1 MTTEMEPEQ
10 ALLDDEEKDI
20 LQEIMNIA
28 FGQAAAEL
36 AEIINVFV
44 VLNVPFIKVLKA
56 VDLPAYLK
64 AEIAGYETICMVEQY
79 FWGEFKGSAFLIFPA
94 GSGKELV
101 TIMGEE
107 GPNVPFDSAVVD
119 GMEKETLMEVGN
131 ILIGACVGKVA
142 ELLGDRVT
150 YSPPRVVV
158 ENFASD
164 AIPAEVFD
172 LHSSAIVL
180 RTVFTFNERAV
191 SGFLFLV
198 SRYESIAWLK
208 KALVVFMERYE

>member
-1 MTTEMEPEQ
+1 MLNE
-10 ALLDDEEKDI
+10 EEKDI

-28 FGQAAAEL
+28 FGQAAADL
-36 AEIINVFV
+36 AEIINIFV

-56 VDLPAYLK
+56 ADLPGYLK
-64 AEIAGYETICMVEQY
+64 SEIISYETICMVEQH

-101 TIMGEE
+101 TIMGE
-107 GPNVPFDSAVVD
+107 GGTNVPFDSAEVD

-142 ELLGDRVT
+142 ELLGDRVS

-158 ENFASD
+158 ENLGSA

-172 LHSSAIVL
+172 LQSSAIIL

-198 SRYESIAWLK
+198 SKDESVAWLK
-208 KALVVFMERYE
+208 KALSVFMERYE

>member
-1 MTTEMEPEQ
+1 MAMEEQ
-10 ALLDDEEKDI
+10 EQTSFCDEERDI

-28 FGQAAAEL
+28 FGQAAADL

-44 VLNVPFIKVLKA
+44 VLNVPYIKVLKA
-56 VDLPAYLK
+56 TDMPDYLK
-64 AEIAGYETICMVEQY
+64 DEIAGYETISMVEQH

-101 TIMGEE
+101 TIMGEA
-107 GPNVPFDSAVVD
+107 GGDSRFDSFVVD
-119 GMEKETLMEVGN
+119 VMEKETLMEVGN

-150 YSPPRVVV
+150 YSPPRVAI
-158 ENFASD
+158 ENFATD
-164 AIPAEVFD
+164 AIPATIFD
-172 LHSSAIVL
+172 LESSAIIL
-180 RTVFTFNERAV
+180 RTVFTFNERDV

-198 SRYESIAWLK
+198 TKSESIEWLK
-208 KALVVFMERYE
+208 KALVTFMEKYE

>member
-1 MTTEMEPEQ
+1 MTAMDQDQ
-10 ALLDDEEKDI
+10 ALLSDEERDI

-28 FGQAAAEL
+28 FGQAAADL

-44 VLNVPFIKVLKA
+44 VLNVPYIQVIKA

-64 AEIAGYETICMVEQY
+64 TEISGYDTICMVEQH

-101 TIMGEE
+101 TIMGE
-107 GPNVPFDSAVVD
+107 GLDQQFDAVSAVE

-142 ELLGDRVT
+142 ELLNDRVT

-158 ENFASD
+158 ENHASD
-164 AIPAEVFD
+164 AIPADIFD
-172 LHSSAIVL
+172 LQSSAIVL

-198 SRYESIAWLK
+198 TKCESITWLRSSL
-208 KALVVFMERYE
+208 AAFMERYE

>member
-1 MTTEMEPEQ
+1 VTPMEPDQ
-10 ALLDDEEKDI
+10 PLLDEEEKDI

-44 VLNVPFIKVLKA
+44 VLNVPYIRVLKA
-56 VDLPAYLK
+56 NDLPFYLK
-64 AEIAGYETICMVEQY
+64 TEIKGYDTICMVEQH
-79 FWGEFKGSAFLIFPA
+79 FWGEFQGSAFLIFPA

-101 TIMGEE
+101 TIMGE
-107 GPNVPFDSAVVD
+107 GVDAQFDSVAVD

-150 YSPPRVVV
+150 YSPPRIVV
-158 ENFASD
+158 ENHASD
-164 AIPAEVFD
+164 AIPADIFD
-172 LHSSAIVL
+172 RQSSAIVL

-198 SRYESIAWLK
+198 TKSESIAWLK
-208 KALVVFMERYE
+208 RSLVEFMEKYE

>member
-1 MTTEMEPEQ
+1 MENAQ
-10 ALLDDEEKDI
+10 ILLSNEEKDI

-28 FGQAAAEL
+28 FGQAAADL
-36 AEIINVFV
+36 AEIINVHV
-44 VLNVPFIKVLKA
+44 VLNVPFITVLNA
-56 VDLPAYLK
+56 VDLPDYLK
-64 AEIAGYETICMVEQY
+64 SEISGYETIWMVEQHY
-79 FWGEFKGSAFLIFPA
+79 WGEFKGSAFLIFPA
-94 GSGKELV
+94 GAGKELV

-107 GPNVPFDSAVVD
+107 GATLPFNSSVAD
-119 GMEKETLMEVGN
+119 GMEKESLLEVGN
-131 ILIGACVGKVA
+131 ILIGACVSKVA

-158 ENFASD
+158 ENFATD
-164 AIPAEVFD
+164 AIPAEAFD

-198 SRYESIAWLK
+198 SKYESVAWLK
-208 KALVVFMERYE
+208 KALSVFMERYE